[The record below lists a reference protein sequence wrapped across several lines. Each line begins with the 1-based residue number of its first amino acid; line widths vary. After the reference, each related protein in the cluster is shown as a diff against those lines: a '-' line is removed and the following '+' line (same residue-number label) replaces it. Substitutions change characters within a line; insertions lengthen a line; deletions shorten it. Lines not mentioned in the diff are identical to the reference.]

1 MRKYSD
7 TIASPKIAS
16 RSTVVELSPR
26 CTPAALKAAA
36 YFCELRYM
44 TKNDHGQKRKEIN
57 RSMPG
62 FSEASPV
69 AWRSSSVIW

>member
-7 TIASPKIAS
+7 TIERPKIAS

-36 YFCELRYM
+36 YFCEFRYI
-44 TKNDHGQKRKEIN
+44 TKNIHGQN
-57 RSMPG
+57 RREMSRSIPG
-62 FSEASPV
+62 FSELSPV